1 MTQQIDSPANGS
13 DAQLGLE
20 GLAHA
25 KAQLQT
31 ELEIQLLEDKKTEA
45 YPPADD
51 GLPDA
56 E

>member
-1 MTQQIDSPANGS
+1 MTEQIDSPGNGS

-25 KAQLQT
+25 KEQLAT

-45 YPPADD
+45 YPAADD

-56 E
+56 D